1 MPRSQH
7 WKAGLFVILASLL
20 VVAAVGLIAGLR
32 LTAPRQRY
40 FIRFEESVS
49 GLEMGAAVKYR
60 GVDVGNVTAIKIPK
74 DDLSKVE
81 VEISVGT
88 EIPIKTDTKA
98 TLSSTGITGLKF
110 VELTAGSI
118 EAPKLPPGSNIP
130 SEMSFFGSLSG
141 TAATAAEKLD
151 ILLANLIYI
160 TDRQKVD
167 KLTGQI
173 ESVLNRVNESTGEA
187 STLIAN
193 ANLAALRLESLLN
206 RADMMLGR
214 NEGHFDSI
222 MVDIDLA
229 LTSFNATVQEI
240 HDSGLI
246 TNASMTAAHTAEIS
260 SSLREVLVAHRRSLS
275 EAILNLRETSANLND
290 FSRFV
295 RDQPSLLLRSSPPET
310 PNVPGMK
317 KN

>member
-7 WKAGLFVILASLL
+7 WKAGLFVILAVLL
-20 VVAAVGLIAGLR
+20 VAGSVALVAGLR
-32 LTAPRQRY
+32 LNAPRQRY

-49 GLEMGAAVKYR
+49 GLEVGAAVKYR
-60 GVDVGNVTAIKIPK
+60 GVDVGNVTAIKIPR
-74 DDLSKVE
+74 DDLSTVE

-98 TLSSTGITGLKF
+98 TLSSLGITGLKF
-110 VELTAGSI
+110 VELMAGSL
-118 EAPKLPPGSNIP
+118 ETPGLPAGSTIP

-141 TAATAAEKLD
+141 TAQTAAEKLD

-173 ESVLNRVNESTGEA
+173 ESVLNRVNDSTGEA
-187 STLIAN
+187 SALIDN
-193 ANLAALRLESLLN
+193 ANLAAQRLEKLLN
-206 RADMMLGR
+206 RADMMLAR
-214 NEGHFDSI
+214 NEGHIDSI

-229 LTSFNATVQEI
+229 LTSFSAAVKEI
-240 HDSGLI
+240 QDSGI
-246 TNASMTAAHTAEIS
+246 ISNASLTVAHSAEIS
-260 SSLREVLVAHRRSLS
+260 ASLREVLVVNRRSLS
-275 EAILNLRETSANLND
+275 EAIINLRETSANLND
-290 FSRFV
+290 FSRFL
-295 RDQPSLLLRSSPPET
+295 RDQPSLLLRSSPPEA

-317 KN
+317 